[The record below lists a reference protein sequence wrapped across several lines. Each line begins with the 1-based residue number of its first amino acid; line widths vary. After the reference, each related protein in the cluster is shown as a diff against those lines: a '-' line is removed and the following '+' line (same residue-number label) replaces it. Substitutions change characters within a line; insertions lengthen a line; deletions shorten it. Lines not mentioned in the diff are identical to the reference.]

1 MVRRPEAIKRQRR
14 PVYPVQGVFL
24 AEIRGKDDPL
34 STLDVT
40 KYFAC
45 LAVNPQSGKTDR
57 LDAAAQELTR
67 AAELNPREGTPLI
80 QLGEIYLEKAILNEQ
95 PKCSHKRLETSR
107 DPPLRITP

>member
-45 LAVNPQSGKTDR
+45 LAVNPQSRQHRSAGVADDGIR
-57 LDAAAQELTR
+57 GYE
-67 AAELNPREGTPLI
+67 NP
-80 QLGEIYLEKAILNEQ
+80 Y
-95 PKCSHKRLETSR
+95 SFF
-107 DPPLRITP
+107 